1 MKSKTNVML
10 NMLLAILSIVL
21 LIVGVSEGIW
31 FLMILGAILFIT
43 ILILRGKQIQKMNRE
58 LKEMKEESPGEIDD
72 PEDK

>member
-21 LIVGVSEGIW
+21 LIIGVSEGIW
-31 FLMILGAILFIT
+31 FLMILGGILFI
-43 ILILRGKQIQKMNRE
+43 IIFILRGKQIQKMNRE
-58 LKEMKEESPGEIDD
+58 LEEMKEELPDEIDD